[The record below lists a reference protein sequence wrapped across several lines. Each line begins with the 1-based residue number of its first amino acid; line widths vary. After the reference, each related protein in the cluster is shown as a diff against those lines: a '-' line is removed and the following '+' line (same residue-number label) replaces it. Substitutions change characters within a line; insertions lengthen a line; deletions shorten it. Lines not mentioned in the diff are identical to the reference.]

1 MTQSAGPP
9 DWNVQQIITRFV
21 TAAPRSFNAE
31 ARTVDCVVS
40 TGAPVARVYGT
51 EILTISREAINTDRV
66 TSGMCPLL
74 DSHKTNNIADALG
87 RVTMAWVERGA
98 LMATLAFNQT
108 PEGDA
113 ALGMIARGE
122 IAGISAG
129 YRVLSW
135 LVDDQDGRIV
145 DQETTAWDD
154 SLIFTGVKWELLEVS
169 IVSVPA
175 DSSAGVR
182 NFDDLAYGDPELA
195 NVRARMR
202 ARQNMTDRMSW
213 LAKNLQS

>member
-1 MTQSAGPP
+1 MTKSFGPRGWSA
-9 DWNVQQIITRFV
+9 QQITTRFV
-21 TAAPRSFNAE
+21 TASPRSYNVE

-40 TGAPVARVYGT
+40 TGAPVARAYGT
-51 EILTISREAINTDRV
+51 EILLISREAINTDRV

-74 DSHKTNNIADALG
+74 DSHKTDNIVHALG
-87 RVTMAWVERGA
+87 RVTKAWVERGA

-122 IAGISAG
+122 ITGISAG
-129 YRVLSW
+129 YRVLEWS
-135 LVDDQDGRIV
+135 VADENGRII
-145 DQETTAWDD
+145 DQETTLWDD

-182 NFDDLAYGDPELA
+182 NFDDLAYGDGELA
-195 NVRARMR
+195 NIRARMQS
-202 ARQNMTDRMSW
+202 RQNMSDRMSW
-213 LAKNLQS
+213 LADRS